1 MSRDLAVE
9 FPFGTPA
16 LTGYLPPVA
25 RRSESAGDL
34 VTLSSWPRPAGRWRF
49 LADASSLLDASLDYE
64 QTLASTARLAVPEVA
79 DYCVVVL
86 HGENGADRCAHAFHR
101 DPGQQ
106 AFLDGLCASP
116 MLGYTAQHPAIVA
129 LRTGEPQLVP
139 LVGNRLV
146 EWWQAPHLGVVEA
159 LAPTSCIAVPLI
171 ARERTLGALVFAL
184 TLESGR
190 HYGLADLEL
199 ARDVARRAASA
210 IDHALL
216 YRAAERAARAR
227 DDLMAVVAHDLK
239 NPLNTI
245 KLSLERLLENVV
257 PEDPAHRTERD
268 SLGAIVRATERMHRL
283 IRDLLDLARA
293 DGGRLLI
300 RPAPVEAADLVRD
313 AVYTHVSLAAAK
325 DIALQAAIDPPIAR
339 ALADRE
345 RIAQVFS
352 NLIDNALKFTPRGG
366 RVTVGASR
374 ENESV
379 RFTVEDTGPG
389 ISLEDQ
395 AHVFDR
401 FWQARNAARWGTGL
415 GLSIARAIVEA
426 HGGTIGVES
435 SPGQGSR
442 FHFSL
447 PWAPA

>member
-1 MSRDLAVE
+1 
-9 FPFGTPA
+9 
-16 LTGYLPPVA
+16 
-25 RRSESAGDL
+25 
-34 VTLSSWPRPAGRWRF
+34 
-49 LADASSLLDASLDYE
+49 
-64 QTLASTARLAVPEVA
+64 
-79 DYCVVVL
+79 
-86 HGENGADRCAHAFHR
+86 
-101 DPGQQ
+101 
-106 AFLDGLCASP
+106 
-116 MLGYTAQHPAIVA
+116 
-129 LRTGEPQLVP
+129 
-139 LVGNRLV
+139 
-146 EWWQAPHLGVVEA
+146 
-159 LAPTSCIAVPLI
+159 
-171 ARERTLGALVFAL
+171 
-184 TLESGR
+184 
-190 HYGLADLEL
+190 
-199 ARDVARRAASA
+199 
-210 IDHALL
+210 
-216 YRAAERAARAR
+216 
-227 DDLMAVVAHDLK
+227 MAVVAHDLK

-245 KLSLERLLENVV
+245 KLLLQRLLENVV

-313 AVYTHVSLAAAK
+313 AVHTHVPLAAAR
-325 DIALQAAIDPPIAR
+325 DIALQAAMAPPIAR

-352 NLIDNALKFTPRGG
+352 NLIGNALKFTPRGG

-374 ENESV
+374 ENELV
-379 RFTVEDTGPG
+379 RFAVEDTGSG
-389 ISLEDQ
+389 IPLEDQ

-401 FWQARNAARWGTGL
+401 FWQARNAARRGTGL
-415 GLSIARAIVEA
+415 GLSIAQAIVEA